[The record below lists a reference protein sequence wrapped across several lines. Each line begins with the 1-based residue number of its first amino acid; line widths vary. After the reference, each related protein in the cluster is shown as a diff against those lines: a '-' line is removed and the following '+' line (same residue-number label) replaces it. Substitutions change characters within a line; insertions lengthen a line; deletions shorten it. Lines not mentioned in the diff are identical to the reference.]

1 MRATPAFRAMVTQ
14 NLLALAF
21 LGLIVGCATN
31 LPTTRYEVDGLGYF
45 EYREPE
51 PGMKGM
57 VVGAPHGGSAPA
69 TVALARQISERM
81 GIGFVAAYGFKSR
94 QVSVERPLIR
104 SHPYLPVF
112 SDLAQSR
119 SVFAE
124 FKEILRRIT
133 QLDIDFYV
141 GIRQRP
147 AGATEDLQVVTSG
160 FSIEEVEVIKQS
172 YLDIRDRVIDSKAIG
187 KMSISLDPFAAISWP
202 ASGLKHHGVL
212 LVAERG
218 LSLSVPE
225 NFLSASNLGVYG
237 DIFTAWVKEIER
249 LVRDNS
255 ERLPQ
260 IEVTVI
266 DLGRF
271 DLIPSRKG
279 IAGIVI
285 GAPHGTYDE
294 YTAEIAKQL
303 GYRTGLATVIAR
315 GFSPTEAGG
324 WRINVNRPTEKS
336 YLAPDFEV
344 SSSRSREIFAAF
356 KKTALGAAG
365 GDLRLY
371 FDVHQYGYDNTIQ
384 IATVGVN
391 ARQALRIKEAYHR
404 IRDRLLI
411 DTTGINRVD
420 LLIEPFDQIEIGAWP
435 AKYRGILSVARQSL
449 HIELPLHSALRSRES
464 RELYTGVIA
473 ELIGYVQKE
482 LAK

>member
-124 FKEILRRIT
+124 FKYILRRIT
-133 QLDIDFYV
+133 QLDIEFYV

-147 AGATEDLQVVTSG
+147 ADTSEDLQVVTSG
-160 FSIEEVEVIKQS
+160 FSIEEIELIKQS
-172 YLDIRDRVIDSKAIG
+172 YLDIRDRVIDSQVIG
-187 KMSISLDPFAAISWP
+187 KMSISLDPLATMSWP

-212 LVAERG
+212 LVAEKG

-225 NFLSASNLGVYG
+225 KLLSGANLDVYG
-237 DIFTAWVKEIER
+237 EILTAWVKTVER
-249 LVRDNS
+249 ITRDS
-255 ERLPQ
+255 SQQRPQ
-260 IEVTVI
+260 IEVRVM
-266 DLGRF
+266 DFGRL

-279 IAGIVI
+279 ITGVVI

-294 YTAEIAKQL
+294 FTAEIVEQL

-324 WRINVNRPTEKS
+324 WRINVNRPTERS
-336 YLAPDFEV
+336 YLTPDFEV
-344 SSSRSREIFAAF
+344 SSSRSREIFTAF
-356 KKTALGAAG
+356 KIAALDAAG
-365 GDLRLY
+365 DNLRLY
-371 FDVHQYGYDNTIQ
+371 FDVHQYGYDTTIQ
-384 IATVGVN
+384 VATVGVDT
-391 ARQALRIKEAYHR
+391 RQALRIKQAYQR
-404 IRDRLLI
+404 IRDRQLI
-411 DTTGINRVD
+411 DTTGIDRVN
-420 LLIEPFDQIEIGAWP
+420 LLIEPSDQIEIGAWP
-435 AKYRGILSVARQSL
+435 AKYRGILGMARQSL
-449 HIELPLHSALRSRES
+449 HIELPLNSALRSQKS
-464 RELYTGVIA
+464 RELYVRVIA
-473 ELIGYVQKE
+473 ELIGYIQKE